1 MSTCATLAPGAVL
14 LILGCGVAFGAE
26 EIVNPGLTVTDIRGV
41 AQKPFEARGKAAL
54 VFFITDDCPISNR
67 YAREIHRICEAYAAS
82 AKCTL
87 AYIDGDLTPAKVEKH
102 MAEFGHSG
110 YPAVIDGKQVLV
122 KAAGATVTPEATVI
136 LPDGKIAYR
145 GRIDNMWAT
154 WGQSRRE
161 ATELDL
167 RNALDQVI
175 AGKSV
180 ATPRTKAVGCYI
192 TPVELLG
199 R

>member
-1 MSTCATLAPGAVL
+1 MKLFAIGLLVVAGAFAQDRVSPA
-14 LILGCGVAFGAE
+14 ITVKDIHGV
-26 EIVNPGLTVTDIRGV
+26 V
-41 AQKPFEARGKAAL
+41 QKPFDVSGRKAAL

-67 YAREIHRICEAYAAS
+67 YAREIHRICDAYAS
-82 AKCTL
+82 NAKCTL
-87 AYIDGDLTPAKVEKH
+87 DYIDADLTPAKVEKH
-102 MAEFGHSG
+102 MADFGHG
-110 YPAVIDGKQVLV
+110 NYPAVIDGKQVLV
-122 KAAGATVTPEATVI
+122 KAAGATVTPEVALI
-136 LPDGKIAYR
+136 AADGSLAYR

-167 RNALDQVI
+167 RNALDQVV
-175 AGKSV
+175 AGKPV
-180 ATPRTKAVGCYI
+180 ALARTKAVGCYI

>member
-1 MSTCATLAPGAVL
+1 MRRWFTAALFCAASAWAQDRVSSS
-14 LILGCGVAFGAE
+14 IGVK
-26 EIVNPGLTVTDIRGV
+26 DIHGQV
-41 AQKPFEARGKAAL
+41 QKPFDASGKKAAL

-67 YAREIHRICEAYAAS
+67 YAREIHRICDAYADK

-87 AYIDGDLTPAKVEKH
+87 AYIDPDLTTAKVEKH
-102 MAEFGHSG
+102 MTDFGHG
-110 YPAVIDGKQVLV
+110 NYPAVIDAKQVLV
-122 KAAGATVTPEATVI
+122 KAAGASVTPEVAVVAG
-136 LPDGKIAYR
+136 DGSLAYR

-167 RNALDQVI
+167 RNALDQVV
-175 AGKSV
+175 AGKPV
-180 ATPRTKAVGCYI
+180 AVGRTKAVGCYI

>member
-1 MSTCATLAPGAVL
+1 MIRSLV
-14 LILGCGVAFGAE
+14 ILGLFLGVSAWAQDR
-26 EIVNPGLTVTDIRGV
+26 VSPALSVKDIHGQVQR
-41 AQKPFEARGKAAL
+41 PFDASGKKAAL

-67 YAREIHRICEAYAAS
+67 YAREIHRICDAYAGS

-87 AYIDGDLTPAKVEKH
+87 DYIDADLTTAKVEKH
-102 MAEFGHSG
+102 MADFGHGS
-110 YPAVIDGKQVLV
+110 YPAVIDAKQVLV
-122 KAAGATVTPEATVI
+122 KAAGATVTPEVAVVAG
-136 LPDGKIAYR
+136 DGTLAYR

-167 RNALDQVI
+167 RNALDQV
-175 AGKSV
+175 AVGKPV
-180 ATPRTKAVGCYI
+180 TLPRTKAVGCYI

>member
-1 MSTCATLAPGAVL
+1 MMRLWVTAGLLFAASAWAQDRVSPSIAVK
-14 LILGCGVAFGAE
+14 
-26 EIVNPGLTVTDIRGV
+26 DIHGQVQR
-41 AQKPFEARGKAAL
+41 PFDASGKKAAL

-67 YAREIHRICEAYAAS
+67 YAREIHRICDAYAGQ

-87 AYIDGDLTPAKVEKH
+87 DYIDADLTTAKVEKH
-102 MAEFGHSG
+102 RADFGHGS
-110 YPAVIDGKQVLV
+110 YPAVIDAKQVLV
-122 KAAGATVTPEATVI
+122 KAAGATVTPEVAVVTGNGSLV
-136 LPDGKIAYR
+136 YR

-167 RNALDQVI
+167 RNALDQVL
-175 AGKSV
+175 AGKPV
-180 ATPRTKAVGCYI
+180 AVARTKAVGCYI

-199 R
+199 VK

>member
-1 MSTCATLAPGAVL
+1 MKLFAIGLLFVAGAFAQDRVSPV
-14 LILGCGVAFGAE
+14 ITVKDIHGV
-26 EIVNPGLTVTDIRGV
+26 V
-41 AQKPFEARGKAAL
+41 QKPFDASGKKAAL

-67 YAREIHRICEAYAAS
+67 YAREIHRICDTYAGN

-87 AYIDGDLTPAKVEKH
+87 DYIDADLTPAKVEKH
-102 MAEFGHSG
+102 MADFGHG
-110 YPAVIDGKQVLV
+110 NYPAVIDAKQVLV
-122 KAAGATVTPEATVI
+122 KAAGATVTPEVALITA
-136 LPDGKIAYR
+136 DGSLAYR

-167 RNALDQVI
+167 RHALDQVL
-175 AGKSV
+175 AGKPV
-180 ATPRTKAVGCYI
+180 ALARTKAVGCYI

-199 R
+199 AK

>member
-1 MSTCATLAPGAVL
+1 MRTLFAIGL
-14 LILGCGVAFGAE
+14 LFGASAWAQDRVSTS
-26 EIVNPGLTVTDIRGV
+26 INVKDIHGQT
-41 AQKPFEARGKAAL
+41 QKPFDVSGKKAAL

-67 YAREIHRICEAYAAS
+67 YAREIHRICDAYAGQ

-87 AYIDGDLTPAKVEKH
+87 DYIDADLTTAKVEKH
-102 MAEFGHSG
+102 MTDFGHG
-110 YPAVIDGKQVLV
+110 TYPAIIDAKQVLV
-122 KAAGATVTPEATVI
+122 KAAGATVTPEVAVVTA
-136 LPDGKIAYR
+136 DGSLAYR

-161 ATELDL
+161 ATELNL
-167 RNALDQVI
+167 RNALDQVV

-180 ATPRTKAVGCYI
+180 TVPRTKAVGCYI

-199 R
+199 Q

>member
-1 MSTCATLAPGAVL
+1 MMKLFAIGL
-14 LILGCGVAFGAE
+14 LVVFHAFGQDRVSPA
-26 EIVNPGLTVTDIRGV
+26 ITVKDVHGV
-41 AQKPFEARGKAAL
+41 TQKPFDASGKKAAL

-67 YAREIHRICEAYAAS
+67 YAREIHRICDAYAGN

-87 AYIDGDLTPAKVEKH
+87 DYIDADLTTAKVEKH
-102 MAEFGHSG
+102 MADFGHG
-110 YPAVIDGKQVLV
+110 NYPAVIDAKQVLV
-122 KAAGATVTPEATVI
+122 KAAGATVTPEVALI
-136 LPDGKIAYR
+136 AADGSLAYR

-167 RNALDQVI
+167 RNALDQVV
-175 AGKSV
+175 AGKPV
-180 ATPRTKAVGCYI
+180 ALTRTKAVGCYI

-199 R
+199 AK

>member
-1 MSTCATLAPGAVL
+1 MWWAGQSIVL
-14 LILGCGVAFGAE
+14 VLMVTSLAFGADE
-26 EIVNPGLTVTDIRGV
+26 RVNPGISINDIHGV
-41 AQKPFEARGKAAL
+41 AQKPFEAKGKAAL

-67 YAREIHRICEAYAAS
+67 YAREIHRICEAYAS
-82 AKCTL
+82 LAKCTL

-102 MAEFGHSG
+102 MSEFGHSG

-122 KAAGATVTPEATVI
+122 KAVGATVTPEAAVI

-161 ATELDL
+161 ATEFDL
-167 RNALDQVI
+167 RVALDQVI
-175 AGKSV
+175 AGKAV
-180 ATPRTKAVGCYI
+180 ANPRTKAVGCYI

-199 R
+199 H

>member
-1 MSTCATLAPGAVL
+1 MKLFAIGLLFVAGAFAQDRVSPV
-14 LILGCGVAFGAE
+14 ITVKDIHGV
-26 EIVNPGLTVTDIRGV
+26 V
-41 AQKPFEARGKAAL
+41 QKPFDASGKKAAL

-67 YAREIHRICEAYAAS
+67 YAREIHRICDAYAGN

-87 AYIDGDLTPAKVEKH
+87 DYIDADLTPAKVEKH
-102 MAEFGHSG
+102 MADFGHG
-110 YPAVIDGKQVLV
+110 NYPAVIDAKQVLV
-122 KAAGATVTPEATVI
+122 KAAGSTVTPEVALITA
-136 LPDGKIAYR
+136 DGSLAYR

-167 RNALDQVI
+167 RHALDQVL
-175 AGKSV
+175 AGKPV
-180 ATPRTKAVGCYI
+180 ALARTKAVGCYI

-199 R
+199 AK

>member
-1 MSTCATLAPGAVL
+1 VILTLL
-14 LILGCGVAFGAE
+14 LVVSAFGADE
-26 EIVNPGLTVTDIRGV
+26 KVNPELTVKDIHGQ

-54 VFFITDDCPISNR
+54 VFFVTDDCPISNR
-67 YAREIHRICEAYAAS
+67 YAHEIHRICDAYSSS

-102 MAEFGHSG
+102 MVEFGHSG
-110 YPAVIDGKQVLV
+110 YPAVIDGKQILV
-122 KAAGATVTPEATVI
+122 KAAGATVTPEAAVI

-145 GRIDNMWAT
+145 GRIDNLFAT

-180 ATPRTKAVGCYI
+180 ANPRTKAVGCYI

-199 R
+199 H

>member
-1 MSTCATLAPGAVL
+1 MRNLAVY
-14 LILGCGVAFGAE
+14 
-26 EIVNPGLTVTDIRGV
+26 GLFFAASAWAQDRVSPTISVKDIHGQMQR
-41 AQKPFEARGKAAL
+41 PFDASGKKAAL

-67 YAREIHRICEAYAAS
+67 YAREIHRICDAYAGS

-87 AYIDGDLTPAKVEKH
+87 DYIDLDLTPAKVEKH
-102 MAEFGHSG
+102 MADFGHGS
-110 YPAVIDGKQVLV
+110 YPAVIDAKQVLV
-122 KAAGATVTPEATVI
+122 KAAGATVTPEVAVVAA
-136 LPDGKIAYR
+136 DGSLAYR

-167 RNALDQVI
+167 RNALDQVT
-175 AGKSV
+175 AGKPV
-180 ATPRTKAVGCYI
+180 TLPRTKAVGCYI